1 MRYWNMKKFLRYLHF
16 LSSLFGH
23 VGKRLDN
30 KATANFNIYDVTGWT
45 ENYYNAHKIWSVDII

>member
-1 MRYWNMKKFLRYLHF
+1 MKKFLRYLHF

-45 ENYYNAHKIWSVDII
+45 ENYCNAHKIWSVDII